1 MHLVEA
7 EDVGPIEG
15 DAPLITPPRPPHRR
29 VSVSFLF
36 TMSILIG
43 TVVAIYML
51 LPARHDVLL
60 TEAVD
65 HHRDSGGAWDLD
77 NPSAPE
83 LRGWAIGVVGKGV
96 PLPPESAKVIGAR
109 RLEILKRSAALI
121 RLQLG
126 NDQVTFLVA
135 HARGIAP
142 EHVKREDG
150 DLHAEAIRRGK
161 FAIVAVGPGAS
172 SQTWVPALLG
182 P

>member
-7 EDVGPIEG
+7 EAVGPIEG
-15 DAPLITPPRPPHRR
+15 DAPLVTPPRPPHRR

-36 TMSILIG
+36 TLSILIG

-51 LPARHDVLL
+51 LPARHDLMV
-60 TEAVD
+60 TEAID
-65 HHRDSGGAWDLD
+65 HHRNSGSWDLE

-96 PLPPESAKVIGAR
+96 PLPPGTAHVIGAR
-109 RLEILKRSAALI
+109 RLQILKRGAALI

-126 NDQVTFLVA
+126 TDEVTYLVA

-142 EHVKREDG
+142 EHVKRDDG
-150 DLHAEAIRRGK
+150 DLHAEEIRRGK
-161 FAIVAVGPGAS
+161 FAIVGVGPAAS
-172 SQTWVPALLG
+172 SQTWVPQLLG

>member
-15 DAPLITPPRPPHRR
+15 DAPLVTPPRPPHRR

-60 TEAVD
+60 TEAID
-65 HHRDSGGAWDLD
+65 HHRDSGPWDLE
-77 NPSAPE
+77 NPSASE
-83 LRGWAIGVVGKGV
+83 LRAWAIGVVGKDV
-96 PLPPESAKVIGAR
+96 PLPPESAHVIGAR
-109 RLEILKRSAALI
+109 RLQILRRGAALI

-126 NDQVTFLVA
+126 NDQITYLVQ

-150 DLHAEAIRRGK
+150 DLHAESLRRGK
-161 FAIVAVGPGAS
+161 FTIVAVGPTAS
-172 SQTWVPALLG
+172 SQTWAPALLG